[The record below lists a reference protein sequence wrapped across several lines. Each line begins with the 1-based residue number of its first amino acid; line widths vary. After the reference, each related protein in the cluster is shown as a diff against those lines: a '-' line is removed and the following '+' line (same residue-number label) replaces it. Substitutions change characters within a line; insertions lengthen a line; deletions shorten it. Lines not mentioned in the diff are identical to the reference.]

1 MNTFFKAMT
10 IAIDVLLAVT
20 LGMEIKDRL
29 DARKKNMSNDN
40 DTVADPEPVTTE

>member
-1 MNTFFKAMT
+1 MKFIKVMT
-10 IAIDVLLAVT
+10 VAIDILLAIT

-40 DTVADPEPVTTE
+40 NTVDDPEPATIE

>member
-29 DARKKNMSNDN
+29 DARKKNK
-40 DTVADPEPVTTE
+40 DTEVADPEPVTTD

>member
-40 DTVADPEPVTTE
+40 TVDDLEPETVE